1 MMKSINKISVLP
13 QKQDDLRKKPEN
25 LNLKVS
31 YVVKIY
37 LKWWVNNVLKI
48 LLINAIKATFSTVS
62 DELKSLVKEL
72 VQDELKLQQTTVI
85 YYKLKSFKGVKNELR
100 AFFSIRGLS
109 SILDSKSLFRK
120 FFLLIFV
127 KLILWIEF
135 LKFK

>member
-72 VQDELKLQQTTVI
+72 VQDELKLQQTKVI
-85 YYKLKSFKGVKNELR
+85 YKNLKKLNWRFY
-100 AFFSIRGLS
+100 F
-109 SILDSKSLFRK
+109 
-120 FFLLIFV
+120 
-127 KLILWIEF
+127 
-135 LKFK
+135 